1 MELRTGAKMARIL
14 IGIDGSKGALK
25 ALDYVVARK
34 RRGEKVEV
42 LLLHAQPLI
51 KAHGPVMTRAMVNDY
66 QTQEAQKVLD
76 AAGLKTRAKFLEAD
90 TYVETGDPAECIIAF
105 AKKSKCSEIVMGSRG
120 LGRLS
125 GLVLGSVVAKVV
137 QLADMPV
144 VVVK

>member
-1 MELRTGAKMARIL
+1 MARIL

-34 RRGEKVEV
+34 RRGEKIEV
-42 LLLHAQPLI
+42 LLLYAQPII
-51 KAHGPVMTRAMVNDY
+51 KAHGPVMTKAIVSDY
-66 QTQEAQKVLD
+66 QAQEAEKVLS

-105 AKKSKCSEIVMGSRG
+105 AKKSKCTEIVMGSRG

-125 GLVLGSVVAKVV
+125 GLLLGSVVAKVV

>member
-1 MELRTGAKMARIL
+1 MARIL

-25 ALDYVVARK
+25 ALDYMVARK

-42 LLLHAQPLI
+42 MLLYAQPLI
-51 KAHGPVMTRAMVNDY
+51 KAHGPMMTQAMVKDF
-66 QTQEAQKVLD
+66 QAQESEKVLSG
-76 AAGLKTRAKFLEAD
+76 AGLKTRAKFLGAD

-105 AKKSKCSEIVMGSRG
+105 AKKSKCGEIVMGSRG

-125 GLVLGSVVAKVV
+125 GLLLGSVVAKVV
-137 QLADMPV
+137 QLADVPV

>member
-1 MELRTGAKMARIL
+1 MARVL

-34 RRGEKVEV
+34 RRGEKIEV
-42 LLLHAQPLI
+42 LLLYAQPTI
-51 KAHGPVMTRAMVNDY
+51 KAHGPVMTKAMVNDY
-66 QTQEAQKVLD
+66 QAQEAEKVLS

-90 TYVETGDPAECIIAF
+90 SYVETGDPAECIIAF
-105 AKKSKCSEIVMGSRG
+105 ARKSKCTEIVMGSRG

-125 GLVLGSVVAKVV
+125 GLLLGSVVAKVV

>member
-1 MELRTGAKMARIL
+1 MARIL

-34 RRGEKVEV
+34 RRGEKIEV
-42 LLLHAQPLI
+42 LLLYAQPLI
-51 KAHGPVMTRAMVNDY
+51 KAHGPMMTQAMVRDY
-66 QTQEAQKVLD
+66 QAQESERALS
-76 AAGLKTRAKFLEAD
+76 ATGLKTRAKFLEAD
-90 TYVETGDPAECIIAF
+90 TYVEAGDPAECIIAF

-125 GLVLGSVVAKVV
+125 GLLLGSVVAKVV
-137 QLADMPV
+137 QLADVPV

>member
-1 MELRTGAKMARIL
+1 MARIL

-34 RRGEKVEV
+34 RRGEKIEVV
-42 LLLHAQPLI
+42 LLYAQPII
-51 KAHGPVMTRAMVNDY
+51 KAHGPVMTQAMVNDY
-66 QTQEAQKVLD
+66 QAQEAEKVLST
-76 AAGLKTRAKFLEAD
+76 AGLKTRAKFLEAD
-90 TYVETGDPAECIIAF
+90 TYVETGDPGECIIAF
-105 AKKSKCSEIVMGSRG
+105 AKKSKCTEIVMGSRG

-125 GLVLGSVVAKVV
+125 GLLLGSVVAKVV

>member
-1 MELRTGAKMARIL
+1 MARIL

-34 RRGEKVEV
+34 RRGEKIEV
-42 LLLHAQPLI
+42 LLIYVQPII
-51 KAHGPVMTRAMVNDY
+51 KAHGPIMTRAMVNDY
-66 QTQEAQKVLD
+66 QAQEAEKVLS

-90 TYVETGDPAECIIAF
+90 TYVEKGDPAECIIAF

-125 GLVLGSVVAKVV
+125 GLLLGSVVAKVV

>member
-1 MELRTGAKMARIL
+1 MARIL

-34 RRGEKVEV
+34 RRGEKIEV
-42 LLLHAQPLI
+42 LLLYAQPLI
-51 KAHGPVMTRAMVNDY
+51 KAHGPVMTQATVNDY
-66 QTQEAQKVLD
+66 QTQQSENVL
-76 AAGLKTRAKFLEAD
+76 AAPGLKTRAKFLEAD

-105 AKKSKCSEIVMGSRG
+105 AKKSKCNEIVMGSRG

-125 GLVLGSVVAKVV
+125 GLLLGSVVAKVV
-137 QLADMPV
+137 QMAEVPV